1 MFYEKYLKYKQ
12 KYFNLKKNFINQIG
26 GEHILLFIFN
36 NNYRTIYQYSHDHA
50 HADAD
55 LDTLDVFKNHLLN
68 DPRNCLIFHK
78 FGRLNNSKEFN
89 ELPPFTILNICT
101 NNENIKQ
108 IVESM
113 KYNVVEFDMSGEA
126 TPMHR
131 TISSG
136 NEDAVISYTN
146 KKSLELFLYD
156 VIFSRIDFYIR
167 TTKTDYRKIY
177 SNYYTQQVAS
187 NSKIKVTF
195 DSGNA
200 AKTKISRDL
209 ANTLGCRIDETVP
222 KPGFGNFCFDIYPDL
237 YAFDNTEQLFNNI
250 IRDGNTS
257 KYIYDQSIQYLD
269 LLKIRDIQLYNQFIE
284 NLNLYQVG
292 GVNSFVVSGF
302 AKTTFY
308 FIINGTEANFL
319 NRIGN
324 VIPLLVEA
332 EVDDN
337 PTNSILINA
346 NTIKTLEH
354 YKLFLSVSDD
364 HREYRELE
372 AKNKFDKSIIDG
384 FKKNFLVDNTDGVLK
399 QRFLSDKLRK
409 EQIELDKSPVEK
421 MKCETHFYKFD
432 INSTRI
438 ELQESIGN
446 YIEPQIGYNILFDTG
461 NAAVTLINPRFITAN
476 PTINFNEQNVK
487 PHGAFYIFLGKL
499 IETTHDYQLRN
510 ILKRWLDRTF
520 DSKQIYAE
528 FIGNT
533 SAEFQ
538 RDYRNY
544 FINYLKLLAIKDA
557 NHVITVKGG
566 TTCTFNLKLGNPGI
580 ITQITGIKDEI
591 IIPIKLS
598 HYGDP
603 VRIRGLQLDA
613 SKHMNGKNGFIKIYN
628 PANQRW
634 EVQFDDDSVGNF
646 KPLNLQILLPINIGS
661 HVILDGLQTQDMNGR
676 TGICENYNDQ
686 NGRFEIRLNDGT
698 IVHIKPN
705 NLILIPVVPV
715 PAGPVPAVPVPAGPS
730 TGTDIL
736 ISVDHVQK
744 LNKQLYFIGNLQETY
759 ATKQAIEGL
768 VIQIRQL
775 NPRNRVDVNVIS
787 QLIGLIRMHENMKF
801 DPVLVPCINDA
812 FIPKKFYEDII
823 KIAFF
828 KLYEILFDF
837 KKDFIKSENEELKI
851 KIKELDKFTSHIGD
865 INIHDIERFNLEI
878 LQRITADLNTH
889 FKTTF
894 IKLLQ
899 EAVAIAN
906 KSKEKST
913 PEYKINDICPY

>member
-26 GEHILLFIFN
+26 GEHILLFTFN
-36 NNYRTIYQYSHDHA
+36 NNYTTIYQYSHDHTD
-50 HADAD
+50 ADA
-55 LDTLDVFKNHLLN
+55 LDVFKNHLLN
-68 DPRNCLIFHK
+68 NPTNCLIFHK
-78 FGRLNNSKEFN
+78 LGRINNNKEFN
-89 ELPPFTILNICT
+89 ELPPFTILNICA
-101 NNENIKQ
+101 NNENIKP

-113 KYNVVEFDMSGEA
+113 KYNMVEFDTSGEA

-156 VIFSRIDFYIR
+156 VIFSRIDFYR
-167 TTKTDYRKIY
+167 RNSKTDYQKIH
-177 SNYYTQQVAS
+177 SNYYTQQVPS
-187 NSKIKVTF
+187 DTKIKVTF

-200 AKTKISRDL
+200 AKTTISRDL
-209 ANTLGCRIDETVP
+209 ANTLGCQIDETIP
-222 KPGFGNFCFDIYPDL
+222 KPEFGNFCFDIYSVL
-237 YAFDNTEQLFNNI
+237 YAFDNNTDRLFNNI
-250 IRDGNTS
+250 IRSGNTS
-257 KYIYDQSIQYLD
+257 KNIYDHSIHFLNH
-269 LLKIRDIQLYNQFIE
+269 LKIHDIQLYNQFIE

-292 GVNSFVVSGF
+292 GVNSSAVSGF

-308 FIINGTEANFL
+308 FLINGTEANFL
-319 NRIGN
+319 NRKGN
-324 VIPLLVEA
+324 VIPLSVEA

-364 HREYRELE
+364 HREYRELK
-372 AKNKFDKSIIDG
+372 AKIKSNESIVDG
-384 FKKNFLVDNTDGVLK
+384 FKDGFLVDDTDGLLG
-399 QRFLSDKLRK
+399 QQLLTDKLRK
-409 EQIELDKSPVEK
+409 GTIKSHKSSVEK

-432 INSTRI
+432 INSTKI
-438 ELQESIGN
+438 ELQELAGN
-446 YIEPQIGYNILFDTG
+446 YTEPQNGYNILFDTG

-476 PTINFNEQNVK
+476 PNIAFNEQNVK
-487 PHGAFYIFLGKL
+487 PHEAFYAFLGKL
-499 IETTHDYQLRN
+499 IEKTYDYQLKN
-510 ILKRWLDRTF
+510 ILERWLDRTF

-538 RDYRNY
+538 RDYRY
-544 FINYLKLLAIKDA
+544 FFINYLNLLPIEDA
-557 NHVITVKGG
+557 NHFVTVKGG
-566 TTCTFNLKLGNPGI
+566 TTCTFNLKLGNPEI
-580 ITQITGIKDEI
+580 ITPITGIKDEI
-591 IIPIKLS
+591 IIPIKLP

-603 VRIRGLQLDA
+603 VRIQGLQSDG

-634 EVQFDDDSVGNF
+634 QVQFDDSSVGNF
-646 KPLNLQILLPINIGS
+646 MKQNLQVLLPINIGS
-661 HVILDGLQTQDMNGR
+661 HVILGGLQSEASKQMNGR
-676 TGICENYNDQ
+676 IGICENYNDQ
-686 NGRFEIRLNDGT
+686 NGRFEIRLDDGN
-698 IVHIKPN
+698 IAHIKPN
-705 NLILIPVVPV
+705 NLILIPAV
-715 PAGPVPAVPVPAGPS
+715 PVPAVPVPARPS

-759 ATKQAIEGL
+759 ATKQAIEEL

-775 NPRNRVDVNVIS
+775 NPHNHYDAIQIS
-787 QLIGLIRMHENMKF
+787 QLIDLIRIYKNTKY
-801 DPVLVPCINDA
+801 DPVLVQCINDG

-828 KLYEILFDF
+828 KLNEILFDF
-837 KKDFIKSENEELKI
+837 KNDFIRSENLELIKKI
-851 KIKELDKFTSHIGD
+851 EDLNRFTSQING
-865 INIHDIERFNLEI
+865 INIHDIEQYDLGS
-878 LQRITADLNTH
+878 LQGITADLNTH

>member
-26 GEHILLFIFN
+26 GEYILLFTFN
-36 NNYRTIYQYSHDHA
+36 NNYTNIYQYTHDRD
-50 HADAD
+50 HADA
-55 LDTLDVFKNHLLN
+55 LDVFKNHLLDNPN
-68 DPRNCLIFHK
+68 DCLIFHK
-78 FGRLNNSKEFN
+78 FGRINDSKEFN

-101 NNENIKQ
+101 NNDNIKP

-113 KYNVVEFDMSGEA
+113 KYNVVEFDMGGEA

-156 VIFSRIDFYIR
+156 VIFSRIDFYRR
-167 TTKTDYRKIY
+167 TNKTDYRKIY

-187 NSKIKVTF
+187 ESKIKVTF

-200 AKTKISRDL
+200 AKTTISRDL
-209 ANTLGCRIDETVP
+209 ANTLGYQIDETIP
-222 KPGFGNFCFDIYPDL
+222 KPGFDNFCVDIYPVL
-237 YAFDNTEQLFNNI
+237 FAFDNTDQLFRNI
-250 IRDGNTS
+250 ARSGNTS
-257 KYIYDQSIQYLD
+257 KNIYDHSIHFLNH
-269 LLKIRDIQLYNQFIE
+269 LKIHNIQLYNQFIE

-292 GVNSFVVSGF
+292 GVNSSAVSGF

-308 FIINGTEANFL
+308 FLINGTEANFL
-319 NRIGN
+319 NRKGN
-324 VIPLLVEA
+324 VIPLSVEA

-354 YKLFLSVSDD
+354 YKLFLSISDD

-372 AKNKFDKSIIDG
+372 AKINSNKSIVDG
-384 FKKNFLVDNTDGVLK
+384 FKDNFLVDNTDGLLE
-399 QRFLSDKLRK
+399 QQLLTDKLRK
-409 EQIELDKSPVEK
+409 EKIESDKSPVEK

-432 INSTRI
+432 INSTKI
-438 ELQESIGN
+438 ELLDLTGN
-446 YIEPQIGYNILFDTG
+446 YIEPRNGYNILFDTG

-476 PTINFNEQNVK
+476 PNIAFNEQNVM
-487 PHGAFYIFLGKL
+487 PHGAFYAFLGKL
-499 IETTHDYQLRN
+499 IEKTHDYQLRN
-510 ILKRWLDRTF
+510 ILKRWIDRTL

-538 RDYRNY
+538 RDNRYF
-544 FINYLKLLAIKDA
+544 FINYLNLLAIEDV
-557 NHVITVKGG
+557 NHFVTVKGG

-591 IIPIKLS
+591 IIPIKLP

-603 VRIRGLQLDA
+603 VLIRGLQSDG
-613 SKHMNGKNGFIKIYN
+613 SKHMNGKNGFIKLYN

-634 EVQFDDDSVGNF
+634 QVQFYDNTVGSFNS
-646 KPLNLQILLPINIGS
+646 LNLQVLLPINTGS
-661 HVILDGLQTQDMNGR
+661 RVILDGLQSQHMNGR
-676 TGICENYNDQ
+676 IGICQEYNDQ
-686 NGRFEIRLNDGT
+686 NGRWSIRLDDGNPA
-698 IVHIKPN
+698 IIKQS

-715 PAGPVPAVPVPAGPS
+715 PAGPVPTGPS

-759 ATKQAIEGL
+759 ATKQAIEGFQM
-768 VIQIRQL
+768 QIRQL
-775 NPRNRVDVNVIS
+775 NPHNYHDAIQIS
-787 QLIGLIRMHENMKF
+787 QLIEWIRISKNTKY
-801 DPVLVPCINDA
+801 DPVLVPCVNDE

-828 KLYEILFDF
+828 KLNEILFDF
-837 KKDFIKSENEELKI
+837 KKDFIRSENQELKN
-851 KIKELDKFTSHIGD
+851 KIKELNRFTSHIGD
-865 INIHDIERFNLEI
+865 IEILQIEQYDLTL
-878 LQRITADLNTH
+878 LQRITADLNTY
-889 FKTTF
+889 FKTNF
-894 IKLLQ
+894 LKLLQ
-899 EAVAIAN
+899 EAVDIAN

-913 PEYKINDICPY
+913 PEYKINDIYPY

>member
-36 NNYRTIYQYSHDHA
+36 NNYRTIYQYLHD

-55 LDTLDVFKNHLLN
+55 ADTLNVFKNHLLN
-68 DPRNCLIFHK
+68 DPQNCLIFYK

-89 ELPPFTILNICT
+89 ELQPFTILNICT

-113 KYNVVEFDMSGEA
+113 KYNVVELDMSGEA

-136 NEDAVISYTN
+136 NEDAVILYTN

-167 TTKTDYRKIY
+167 TTETDYQKIY
-177 SNYYTQQVAS
+177 SNYYTQQVTS
-187 NSKIKVTF
+187 DPKIKVTF
-195 DSGNA
+195 DSGNS
-200 AKTKISRDL
+200 AKTTISRDL
-209 ANTLGCRIDETVP
+209 ANKLGCRIDETVP
-222 KPGFGNFCFDIYPDL
+222 KPEFGNFCFNIYAYL
-237 YAFDNTEQLFNNI
+237 YAFDNNTDGLFTNI
-250 IRDGNTS
+250 TRSGNTS
-257 KYIYDQSIQYLD
+257 KYIYDQSIHFLNH
-269 LLKIRDIQLYNQFIE
+269 LKIRNIQLYNQFIE

-292 GVNSFVVSGF
+292 GVNSSAVSGF

-319 NRIGN
+319 NRKGK

-354 YKLFLSVSDD
+354 YKLFLSVSDN
-364 HREYRELE
+364 HKEYRELE
-372 AKNKFDKSIIDG
+372 DKNNFDESIIDG
-384 FKKNFLVDNTDGVLK
+384 FKRNFLVDNTFGLLEERLK
-399 QRFLSDKLRK
+399 TDKLRK
-409 EQIELDKSPVEK
+409 EQIEVEKSPVEK

-432 INSTRI
+432 INSTKI
-438 ELQESIGN
+438 ELQESTGN
-446 YIEPQIGYNILFDTG
+446 YIEPQNGYNILFDTG

-476 PTINFNEQNVK
+476 PNIAFNEQNVK
-487 PHGAFYIFLGKL
+487 PHEAFYVFLGKL
-499 IETTHDYQLRN
+499 IETTYGHQLRN

-538 RDYRNY
+538 HDYKNY
-544 FINYLKLLAIKDA
+544 FINYLNLLAIEDA
-557 NHVITVKGG
+557 NHFVTVKGG

-580 ITQITGIKDEI
+580 ITRITGIKDEI
-591 IIPIKLS
+591 IIPIKLP

-603 VRIRGLQLDA
+603 VRIQGLQSDA
-613 SKHMNGKNGFIKIYN
+613 SKHMNGRNGFIKIYN

-634 EVQFDDDSVGNF
+634 EVQFDDNSVGNF
-646 KPLNLQILLPINIGS
+646 KTQNLQVLLPINIGS
-661 HVILDGLQTQDMNGR
+661 HVILSGLQRQEMNGR

-686 NGRFEIRLNDGT
+686 KGRFEIRLNDGT
-698 IVHIKPN
+698 IAHIRPD
-705 NLILIPVVPV
+705 NLILIPTV
-715 PAGPVPAVPVPAGPS
+715 PVPAVPVPAGPS

-736 ISVDHVQK
+736 ISVDNVQK

-759 ATKQAIEGL
+759 ATKQAIEEL

-775 NPRNRVDVNVIS
+775 NPHNHDEADEIL
-787 QLIGLIRMHENMKF
+787 QLIGLIRIHKNYKF

-828 KLYEILFDF
+828 KLNEILFDF
-837 KKDFIKSENEELKI
+837 KKDFIGSENQELKI
-851 KIKELDKFTSHIGD
+851 KIKELDRFTSQIGE
-865 INIHDIERFNLEI
+865 INIHDIERFNLEA
-878 LQRITADLNTH
+878 LQQITADLNTH